1 VVASITKTAYSQN
14 IVLVAT
20 QHFTA
25 QDLMNNTDVIQSTF
39 AYERIQKDVQ
49 WFKTMVHGVATSDF
63 DTVTGMSEL
72 QKDIEMFN
80 PKLRLATLPRWVTP
94 RENRI
99 GKMHGS
105 VVLSFDNEEMHQMSL
120 RGKLFVGGANCHT
133 RNFRETK
140 PTDWCVNCQHYGHT
154 APICHRT
161 PRCLYCTED
170 HPTVQHNCN
179 TCRANNGCEHVRCA
193 NCNENHAANDKK
205 CSEWQQVL
213 SRQHRR
219 QVRPN
224 QQDTSNVA

>member
-1 VVASITKTAYSQN
+1 
-14 IVLVAT
+14 
-20 QHFTA
+20 
-25 QDLMNNTDVIQSTF
+25 
-39 AYERIQKDVQ
+39 
-49 WFKTMVHGVATSDF
+49 
-63 DTVTGMSEL
+63 
-72 QKDIEMFN
+72 MFN
-80 PKLRLATLPRWVTP
+80 SKLRLATPPRWVTP

-120 RGKLFVGGANCHT
+120 RSKLFVGGVNCHT

-161 PRCLYCTED
+161 LRCLYCTED